1 MLRANKIHR
10 KRAFPLPAL
19 CRPELEPRQSADLL
33 VGVFWPKITHCLYK
47 LRPEFVRW
55 VLFALWQNTASVTA
69 TVPSLA
75 RVVLNETVRRWKEG
89 PGQVCCPST
98 AKDTEILRGFC
109 TVII

>member
-19 CRPELEPRQSADLL
+19 CRPELEPRQSAELL

-55 VLFALWQNTASVTA
+55 VLFALWQNKASVTV

-75 RVVLNETVRRWKEG
+75 RIVLNKTV
-89 PGQVCCPST
+89 
-98 AKDTEILRGFC
+98 
-109 TVII
+109 